1 MAIRNKMDKEETTA
15 GAFTYEHGAPQK
27 ASSRKFAGQFLGD
40 ELVGG
45 INGEFGR
52 VTNDP
57 TQVNNQENL
66 KRWAM
71 QWSSGP
77 FSLGGPPPPPGMG
90 MPPEGVA

>member
-1 MAIRNKMDKEETTA
+1 MDKEENTA
-15 GAFTYEHGAPQK
+15 GAFTYEEGAPQK
-27 ASSRKFAGQFLGD
+27 SASERFNGRFAGDQLI
-40 ELVGG
+40 GG

-57 TQVNNQENL
+57 TLRNNQENL

-77 FSLGGPPPPPGMG
+77 FGLGGPPPPAG